1 MARETRP
8 TDISA
13 LGNRSPNLKIESDIY
28 KKSSGEIKMTL
39 DKKPLTLPTSG
50 RRGRIHA
57 VSVSDRKGVVKH
69 NVDQAQLLVDHGL
82 AGDAHAEGG
91 IRQVS
96 LLARE
101 SIDKMVAAGAQVK
114 PGDFAEN
121 LTVEG
126 LEVMSLPVGTRL
138 KVGGEVELEVTQIGK
153 TCHKGCAIRE
163 LVGDC
168 VMPKEGIFARVLKE
182 GLVKPGDTIEVVY
195 VPGGH
200 SDGQ

>member
-1 MARETRP
+1 M
-8 TDISA
+8 SQKN
-13 LGNRSPNLKIESDIY
+13 LRSIPK
-28 KKSSGEIKMTL
+28 
-39 DKKPLTLPTSG
+39 
-50 RRGRIHA
+50 GRIVA
-57 VSVSDRKGVVKH
+57 VSVSDRKGEVKH
-69 NVDQAQLLVDHGL
+69 NVAQAQLMVDHGL

-96 LLARE
+96 LLAQA
-101 SIDKMVAAGAQVK
+101 SIDKMVAAGAKVK

-121 LTVEG
+121 LTVLG

-138 KVGGEVELEVTQIGK
+138 KVGEAVELEITQIGK
-153 TCHKGCAIRE
+153 SCHKGCAIRE

-168 VMPKEGIFARVLKE
+168 VMPREGVFARVLKD

-200 SDGQ
+200 PDRQ

>member
-1 MARETRP
+1 
-8 TDISA
+8 
-13 LGNRSPNLKIESDIY
+13 
-28 KKSSGEIKMTL
+28 MTL
-39 DKKPLTLPTSG
+39 DKKPPTLPTLG

-101 SIDKMVAAGAQVK
+101 SIDKMVAAGAKVK

-126 LEVMSLPVGTRL
+126 LAVMNLPVGTRL

-182 GLVKPGDTIEVVY
+182 GVVKPGDTVEVVY

-200 SDGQ
+200 PDGK

>member
-1 MARETRP
+1 M
-8 TDISA
+8 SQKN
-13 LGNRSPNLKIESDIY
+13 LRSIPK
-28 KKSSGEIKMTL
+28 
-39 DKKPLTLPTSG
+39 
-50 RRGRIHA
+50 GRIVA
-57 VSVSDRKGVVKH
+57 VSVSDRKGEVKH
-69 NVDQAQLLVDHGL
+69 NLAQARLLVEHGL
-82 AGDAHAEGG
+82 EGDAHAEGG

-96 LLARE
+96 LLALD
-101 SIDKMVAAGAQVK
+101 SIDKMVAAGAKVA

-126 LEVMSLPVGTRL
+126 LAVMHLPVGTRL
-138 KVGGEVELEVTQIGK
+138 KVGDAVEFEITQIGK

-168 VMPKEGIFARVLKE
+168 VMPKEGVFARVLKE
-182 GLVKPGDTIEVVY
+182 GLVKPGDVIEVVY